1 MICDTCLYHIHS
13 TNGLLYIEIGFKVLL
28 PCLCMCRCMYTI
40 LCTKWCI
47 MNIVMLWCCVMC
59 VHISSA
65 DINTMCVLLM
75 LCLQIA
81 SHSQPPHPLPH
92 LLAPTPPHKNLV
104 SKALHSQCWTHI
116 YQTMHVLAI
125 LSATNC
131 SYCTSVFINTLMCV
145 CLLCSHVYM
154 RCGLMG
160 CGQWTSWFGY
170 HQRRQDTCVTS

>member
-1 MICDTCLYHIHS
+1 MACTGSGSWRSLINIIMCVHVV
-13 TNGLLYIEIGFKVLL
+13 EKVWWEGEEREEGGWE
-28 PCLCMCRCMYTI
+28 CMCTI

-47 MNIVMLWCCVMC
+47 MNIFMLWCCVVS

-116 YQTMHVLAI
+116 TCDTKQWVHVLAI
-125 LSATNC
+125 LSAT
-131 SYCTSVFINTLMCV
+131 SIVHV
-145 CLLCSHVYM
+145 CLSVP
-154 RCGLMG
+154 
-160 CGQWTSWFGY
+160 
-170 HQRRQDTCVTS
+170 